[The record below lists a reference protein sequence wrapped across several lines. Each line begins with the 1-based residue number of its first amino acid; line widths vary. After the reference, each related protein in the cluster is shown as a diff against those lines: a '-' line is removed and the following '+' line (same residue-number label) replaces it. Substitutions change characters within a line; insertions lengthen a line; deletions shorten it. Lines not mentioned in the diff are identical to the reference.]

1 VGGGVI
7 AGDAGQEVQEEEMKV
22 GGEVEEGWR
31 DAEEREEG
39 VVEVEEATL
48 VVCPMSVITSWESQV
63 NIRGKKAKQQRKKIR
78 RKKAKANEGKQIHRC
93 L

>member
-1 VGGGVI
+1 MGLGKTIQVLSVVLCNSPHNGGGLGGGVI

-22 GGEVEEGWR
+22 GGEVEGGWR

-63 NIRGKKAKQQRKKIR
+63 KQ
-78 RKKAKANEGKQIHRC
+78 
-93 L
+93 